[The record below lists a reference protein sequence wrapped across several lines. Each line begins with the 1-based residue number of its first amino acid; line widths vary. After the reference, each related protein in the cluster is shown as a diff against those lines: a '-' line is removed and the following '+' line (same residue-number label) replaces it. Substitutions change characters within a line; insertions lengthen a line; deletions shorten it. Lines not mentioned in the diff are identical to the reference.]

1 MGGGMKAVPGVE
13 NIDVELV
20 DGTVEILQTDW
31 TGETVMVHFPVEYLA
46 MFVAA
51 ISSLRSE

>member
-1 MGGGMKAVPGVE
+1 MKAVPGVE

-46 MFVAA
+46 MFIAA
-51 ISSLRSE
+51 ISSLRPE